1 MAQAGSTKSAPRR
14 KRLTAAERKRS
25 ILEAARAEFA
35 ASGDVGGTTT
45 KMIAGRAGVSEAII
59 YRHWE
64 SKEDL
69 YLEAVVEPLRE
80 IVEKTA
86 AVVEEWPESIGEER
100 RTARARGFFAETID
114 GMSESLPLLGL
125 VLFGEPATAKKFYE
139 RCWRP
144 SLDRLSKA
152 WRTYYEEN
160 GIKEYPDTD
169 LAARIAFGACLMYA
183 LDARYAKQKPDTGKV
198 AQRLAEAGF
207 DGMWL
212 RGT

>member
-1 MAQAGSTKSAPRR
+1 MAQSTSAPRR
-14 KRLTAAERKRS
+14 KRLSAAERRRS
-25 ILEAARAEFA
+25 ILEAAREEFA
-35 ASGDVGGTTT
+35 AAGDIGGTTT
-45 KMIAGRAGVSEAII
+45 KMIAARAGVSEAII
-59 YRHWE
+59 YRYFD

-69 YLEAVVEPLRE
+69 YIEAVVEPLRE
-80 IVEKTA
+80 IVERTA
-86 AVVEEWPESIGEER
+86 AAVEEWPESVTEDR
-100 RTARARGFFAETID
+100 RTARARNFFGETID
-114 GMSESLPLLGL
+114 SMSDSLPLLGL

-160 GIKEYPDTD
+160 GVTDYPDTD
-169 LAARIAFGACLMYA
+169 VAARITFGACLMYA
-183 LDARYAKQKPDTGKV
+183 LDARYAKKKLDSRKV
-198 AQRLAEAGF
+198 AQQLAEASF

>member
-1 MAQAGSTKSAPRR
+1 MAESRTPPRR
-14 KRLTAAERKRS
+14 KRLSAAERRGG

-35 ASGDVGGTTT
+35 AAGDVGATTT
-45 KMIAGRAGVSEAII
+45 KKIAHRAGVSEAII
-59 YRHWE
+59 YRYFD

-86 AVVEEWPESIGEER
+86 AAVEEWPESVTEDR
-100 RTARARGFFAETID
+100 RTARARSFYAETID
-114 GMSESLPLLGL
+114 SMADSLPLLGL

-160 GIKEYPDTD
+160 GVEDYPDTD
-169 LAARIAFGACLMYA
+169 VAARMTFGACLMYA
-183 LDARYAKQKPDTGKV
+183 LDSRYAKKRVDVGKV
-198 AQRLAEAGF
+198 AQQLARASF